1 MSDLITSLKNMTPEE
16 AVQIAEL
23 LRGLL
28 PQAIAENKTSKKKKP
43 TKKAV
48 KKTTK
53 KTAKKRG
60 RPPKSTNAN
69 IELDN
74 NDNDTIIEVQPRRKV
89 AQIKDKWER
98 GKGLASRTESVKL
111 GPRPNLFLKSAEA
124 KQCKEDSKIDKLLWK
139 GRTPSERN
147 RPNNLI
153 SIACQVCRQVY
164 EVSSSLVYR
173 DPDMGL
179 CYTCNNCSRR
189 G

>member
-1 MSDLITSLKNMTPEE
+1 MTPEE

-28 PQAIAENKTSKKKKP
+28 PQTTLEKKIPKKRKT
-43 TKKAV
+43 TKKV
-48 KKTTK
+48 VKKSIKKTTK
-53 KTAKKRG
+53 KRG
-60 RPPKSTNAN
+60 RPTKNTSVNTT
-69 IELDN
+69 LDN
-74 NDNDTIIEVQPRRKV
+74 DDSNTIIKVQPRKKIT
-89 AQIKDKWER
+89 QIKEKWDQ
-98 GKGLASRTESVKL
+98 GKGLASRIESVKL

-153 SIACQVCRQVY
+153 SIACQICQQVH

-173 DPDMGL
+173 DPDKGL
-179 CYTCNNCSRR
+179 CYTCNNCLRR